1 LAKQQDTKLIFINLL
16 IYQQGTDKEIR
27 ETIPFIP
34 FIIPSKI
41 IKYLGINLT
50 NKTEDIFNENCNH

>member
-1 LAKQQDTKLIFINLL
+1 LAKQQDTKLIFRNLL